1 MCLTNRK
8 VLTAIIRDHFKRE
21 TFCDLFLDN
30 REYESMMCLQRT
42 THARQKRKFF
52 FERIGHWGVPNMKR
66 CMRN

>member
-30 REYESMMCLQRT
+30 REYESMMCLQRM
-42 THARQKRKFF
+42 THARRKRKLL
-52 FERIGHWGVPNMKR
+52 FERIGQWGVR
-66 CMRN
+66 T